1 KTIYLS
7 LFLLFFF
14 SLSTSAQWLAFPPV
28 PEDTLPAHFR
38 FDPNE
43 LRAEIYADIPIDL
56 REQLYPRSS
65 LKFADQAGLDLQYLM
80 ESGYVYNEWP
90 EMEEYLNTIL
100 KKITPPDLKNAPYLR
115 AYLLKDGDYN
125 AFMSPIGAMYIHVG
139 LFAYMPN
146 ESTLAGILA
155 HELAHY
161 YQKHSIQSFVK
172 NISGEFRPGFLL
184 LNKGAASAFSVS
196 NEMEADSLAAS
207 WLNQAGYSIEG
218 LIESTRIIKRLEA
231 QLLLRS
237 FTEWELDRVTHPHPQ
252 ERLEMLQRLSDQQ
265 DPENKAQNLTDPTLF
280 QKNSYRARKEI
291 LKYLLQDFEYYQCI
305 EQAFTFHLYQP
316 TNPEY
321 VYYLLEAI
329 RRNCYLN
336 PDLWSQRFIANRYYE
351 IAPRR
356 QGGIQKIKRV
366 TDFLDTFDRTMLAL
380 PEKALD
386 EIKASF
392 YWKGEPRF
400 RTYEDAYIFFSRVGE
415 VLKAPEC
422 LLSNAILYSFNP
434 EYQTTL
440 LEKYLAYPTVK
451 HRDYAEHLMAGTLQN
466 ALPEQRL
473 TVLSTVLNVARQG
486 TEDILIR
493 DKKTTQSTSIDH
505 IVTGIKAVRPAG
517 EVVFLND
524 LQYTQQRAYSILKE
538 LEGLSLVPIVSK
550 GSKVEFHK
558 LDPRYWETMQ
568 QLEVNEIEFV
578 LCSIFETQKKS
589 GEKEDY
595 QAVLDLSTDVFL
607 QRTKVNRYVDIMVA
621 NIREIPDGVPKVVF
635 YGGEDKLVYREPTE
649 PQLIDLL
656 QQKLVASDLRTRQ
669 LDQYLLEKTKE

>member
-1 KTIYLS
+1 MKIITTS
-7 LFLLFFF
+7 LFLLLYF
-14 SLSTSAQWLAFPPV
+14 SYPVFGQWIGFTPA

-43 LRAEIYADIPIDL
+43 LREEIYADIPIDL

-90 EMEEYLNTIL
+90 EMEEYLNQIL
-100 KKITPPDLKNAPYLR
+100 QKITPPDLQDAPYLR

-125 AFMSPIGAMYIHVG
+125 AFVSPIGAMYIHVG

-172 NISGEFRPGFLL
+172 RVSGEFRPGFFL
-184 LNKGAASAFSVS
+184 LNKGAASEFSVA

-207 WLNQAGYSIEG
+207 WLDQAGYTIEG

-231 QLLLRS
+231 QVLLRS
-237 FTEWELDRVTHPHPQ
+237 FTEWDLDRVTHPHPQ
-252 ERLEMLQRLSDQQ
+252 ERLDLLQRLSNQQ
-265 DPENKAQNLTDPTLF
+265 APENKSEYLMDPTLF
-280 QKNSYRARKEI
+280 QKNSYRAKKEI
-291 LKYLLQDFEYYQCI
+291 LKYLLQDFQYYQCI
-305 EQAFTFHLYQP
+305 EQAFAFHLYQP
-316 TNPEY
+316 TNPDY

-351 IAPRR
+351 IAPRK
-356 QGGIQKIKRV
+356 QGGVQKIKRV
-366 TDFLDTFDRTMLAL
+366 TNFLDTFDQTMLAL
-380 PEKALD
+380 PEKAVD

-400 RTYEDAYIFFSRVGE
+400 RTYEEAYIFFSRVGE

-422 LLSNAILYSFNP
+422 LLSNAILYGFNP

-440 LEKYLAYPTVK
+440 LEKYLAYPAVEQ
-451 HRDYAEHLMAGTLQN
+451 RAYAEHLLAGTLQT

-486 TEDILIR
+486 TED
-493 DKKTTQSTSIDH
+493 
-505 IVTGIKAVRPAG
+505 
-517 EVVFLND
+517 
-524 LQYTQQRAYSILKE
+524 
-538 LEGLSLVPIVSK
+538 
-550 GSKVEFHK
+550 
-558 LDPRYWETMQ
+558 
-568 QLEVNEIEFV
+568 
-578 LCSIFETQKKS
+578 
-589 GEKEDY
+589 
-595 QAVLDLSTDVFL
+595 
-607 QRTKVNRYVDIMVA
+607 
-621 NIREIPDGVPKVVF
+621 
-635 YGGEDKLVYREPTE
+635 
-649 PQLIDLL
+649 
-656 QQKLVASDLRTRQ
+656 
-669 LDQYLLEKTKE
+669 